1 MLYDNLD
8 IRQELELVYGLSV
21 WAGQVIMQIKLETI
35 TTKENL
41 FVNMRNWLQWANHAA
56 AGTPSQTIVLSR
68 NLSWHYHSDAAAVA
82 AVEDECFVGMQKE
95 AAAGTSEGW
104 QNVEESNS

>member
-1 MLYDNLD
+1 MLYNNLD
-8 IRQELELVYGLSV
+8 KRQELELVYGLSV
-21 WAGQVIMQIKLETI
+21 RAGQVMRIKLETI

-41 FVNMRNWLQWANHAA
+41 FVNMRNWLQWTNHAA
-56 AGTPSQTIVLSR
+56 AGTPSQTIVLSQ
-68 NLSWHYHSDAAAVA
+68 NLSWHYHSGGAA